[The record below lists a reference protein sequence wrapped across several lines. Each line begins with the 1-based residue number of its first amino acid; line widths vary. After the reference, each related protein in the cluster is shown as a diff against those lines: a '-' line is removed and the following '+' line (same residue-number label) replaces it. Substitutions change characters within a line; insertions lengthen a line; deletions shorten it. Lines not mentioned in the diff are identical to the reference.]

1 MTTGRINQ
9 VATIEI
15 QYYKL
20 TIGKV
25 AAEATNI
32 LEGTASNKIPPKRNG
47 N

>member
-15 QYYKL
+15 QYHTL
-20 TIGKV
+20 SIGKA

-32 LEGTASNKIPPKRNG
+32 PKNTASNKIPPKRNG